1 MKSAVRRLLAA
12 SLVAGAVS
20 LVLSAP
26 AGAASIA
33 RADDC
38 AGVTQAEAAE
48 KADVV
53 FTGTVIS
60 RASSKGPGN
69 REFAHDLSVEL
80 VFKGPIST
88 ETVPVITRDET
99 KTVPG
104 LGPLA
109 EGEQYLVFGRV
120 VEAEGSPV
128 IVAGGCSGT
137 GVAAADEVTRV
148 EALLGAGRPPVAPT
162 QPDPVFTPA
171 DDADPNSFTRA
182 AAPGLAL
189 VLIGLLGLVVV
200 RRLNRRPTS

>member
-1 MKSAVRRLLAA
+1 MTSAARRLLAA
-12 SLVAGAVS
+12 SLVAGAVTF
-20 LVLSAP
+20 LSAP
-26 AGAASIA
+26 AGAAPST

-38 AGVTQAEAAE
+38 RGVTQAEAAQ

-53 FTGTVIS
+53 FTGTVVS
-60 RASSKGPGN
+60 RTASTGQGN
-69 REFAHDLSVEL
+69 REFAHDLTVEL

-104 LGPLA
+104 LGRLE
-109 EGEQYLVFGRV
+109 EGERYLVFGRV

-148 EALLGAGRPPVAPT
+148 ETLLGTGRPPVAPT
-162 QPDPVFTPA
+162 RPDPVFTPA
-171 DDADPNSFTRA
+171 ADADPSSFTRA

-200 RRLNRRPTS
+200 RRLNRRTS

>member
-1 MKSAVRRLLAA
+1 MKSVVRRLLAA
-12 SLVAGAVS
+12 SLVAGAVT
-20 LVLSAP
+20 LLGAP
-26 AGAASIA
+26 AGAATVP
-33 RADDC
+33 RADEC
-38 AGVTQAEAAE
+38 ATASQAEEAE

-53 FTGTVIS
+53 FTGTVTS
-60 RASSKGPGN
+60 RTGSKGSGN
-69 REFAHDLSVEL
+69 REFAHDLAVEL

-104 LGPLA
+104 LGPLE
-109 EGEQYLVFGRV
+109 EGERYLVFGRV

-137 GVAAADEVTRV
+137 GVAAADDVTRV
-148 EALLGAGRPPVAPT
+148 ESLLGQGRPPVAPAP
-162 QPDPVFTPA
+162 PDPEFTTVEG
-171 DDADPNSFTRA
+171 ADPDSFTRS

-200 RRLNRRPTS
+200 RRLNRP

>member
-12 SLVAGAVS
+12 TLVTGAVT
-20 LVLSAP
+20 LLSAQASAASVAP
-26 AGAASIA
+26 AG
-33 RADDC
+33 DC
-38 AGVTQAEAAE
+38 SGVSQAEEAE

-53 FTGTVIS
+53 FTGTVTS
-60 RASSKGPGN
+60 RTPSKGPGN

-104 LGPLA
+104 VGPLN
-109 EGEQYLVFGRV
+109 EGERYLVFGRV

-148 EALLGAGRPPVAPT
+148 ETLLGQGRPPVPPT
-162 QPDPVFTPA
+162 PLDPEFRPA
-171 DDADPNSFTRA
+171 ADADANSFTRA

-200 RRLNRRPTS
+200 GRLNRRSA

>member
-1 MKSAVRRLLAA
+1 VTSAVRRLLAA
-12 SLVAGAVS
+12 ALVAGAVT
-20 LVLSAP
+20 LLSNP
-26 AGAASIA
+26 AGAASVA

-38 AGVTQAEAAE
+38 AGLSQAEEAE

-53 FTGTVIS
+53 FTGTVTS
-60 RASSKGPGN
+60 RTASKGPGD

-99 KTVPG
+99 KTIPG
-104 LGPLA
+104 LGPLE
-109 EGEQYLVFGRV
+109 EGERYLVFGRV

-137 GVAAADEVTRV
+137 DVAAADQVTRV
-148 EALLGAGRPPVAPT
+148 EVLLGQGRPPVPPE
-162 QPDPVFTPA
+162 QPDPEFIPV
-171 DDADPNSFTRA
+171 DGADPDSLTRS

-200 RRLNRRPTS
+200 RRLNRRPSS

>member
-1 MKSAVRRLLAA
+1 MKSTVRRLLAA
-12 SLVAGAVS
+12 ALMAGAVT
-20 LVLSAP
+20 LLSGS
-26 AGAASIA
+26 AGATSVA

-38 AGVTQAEAAE
+38 AGVSQAEEAE

-60 RASSKGPGN
+60 RTASKGPGN
-69 REFAHDLSVEL
+69 REFAHDLTAEL

-104 LGPLA
+104 LGPLN
-109 EGEQYLVFGRV
+109 EGERYLVFGRV

-137 GVAAADEVTRV
+137 DVAAADQVTRV
-148 EALLGAGRPPVAPT
+148 ELLLGRGRPPVAPT

-171 DDADPNSFTRA
+171 ADADPTSLTRV

-200 RRLNRRPTS
+200 RRLNRRTPS